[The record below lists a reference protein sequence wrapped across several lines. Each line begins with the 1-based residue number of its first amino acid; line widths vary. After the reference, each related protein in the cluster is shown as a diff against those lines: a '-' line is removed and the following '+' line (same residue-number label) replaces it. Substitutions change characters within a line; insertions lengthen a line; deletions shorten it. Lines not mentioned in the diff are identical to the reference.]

1 MPRIVALA
9 LVFLRARPGWAQ
21 GTEPPPPPD
30 DGEGATPS
38 PPDDGEGAT
47 PPPPPPA
54 APPAGE
60 VSYFESCFGVP
71 KVGQGPFAIG
81 GGGVIPTHGG
91 APRAPPPPH
100 PPGGGGGP
108 GE

>member
-9 LVFLRARPGWAQ
+9 LVFLLARPGWAQ

-30 DGEGATPS
+30 DGEGATPA

-81 GGGVIPTHGG
+81 GGGMIPLHRRPRRRPRGPGSAARGG
-91 APRAPPPPH
+91 ARR
-100 PPGGGGGP
+100 
-108 GE
+108 